1 MKSHFRILILAM
13 ALLVAW
19 VSARAEYP
27 SYTDNDPFS
36 TYYIGLGLAGSQFDR
51 NSVSA
56 KNITFSSDPN
66 DHVIGGSFDGMES
79 SIRASITTNIDRE
92 SNFLLPISYE
102 YQFLRAGE
110 MLYYNLTP
118 ELQYYGTFKHQ
129 IDVHKLSIG
138 GEWQFLATE
147 FRDVKFY
154 MGMDLKSYFITA
166 QDFIR
171 EDTKIVGN
179 DDVIIEKFP
188 YKPKEDALRFGGEV
202 KLGIRGHLL
211 GNFYINAFVGYESWN
226 AIGRDNNRGQLLT
239 PFSRTEVS
247 ENYVGAFHYFIGLEY
262 KL

>member
-66 DHVIGGSFDGMES
+66 DHVIGGSFDGIES

-239 PFSRTEVS
+239 PFGRTEVS

>member
-66 DHVIGGSFDGMES
+66 DHVIGGSFDGIES

-154 MGMDLKSYFITA
+154 MGMDFKSYFITA

-239 PFSRTEVS
+239 PFGRTEVS